1 MLARRRISS
10 SRDAALGPLA
20 KRGQKQQGR
29 AAGSWETALGAA
41 TGQENPQQPE
51 HTASSAE
58 QPAPAHPFDLHPV
71 PRLAALL
78 GARGT
83 DRAVPKAGDPSRACS
98 DPSGTQHMV
107 QAAQGH
113 TSGFSSLLFPTV
125 TAQGWNTETPPEQSC
140 GDQGQRQRPGMSP
153 AGIECEQQLPTQSSC
168 PSSQGPGR
176 IWPFP
181 IPAFQQLEKPGWAR
195 KTKGSLSL
203 SAKSALLN
211 PNSAER

>member
-1 MLARRRISS
+1 MLPWALWQRGGRSS
-10 SRDAALGPLA
+10 KAELQGAG
-20 KRGQKQQGR
+20 KQHWGQQQGR
-29 AAGSWETALGAA
+29 KIL
-41 TGQENPQQPE
+41 
-51 HTASSAE
+51 SSLST
-58 QPAPAHPFDLHPV
+58 QPAV
-71 PRLAALL
+71 PSSQLQLIPL
-78 GARGT
+78 ICTLFPGWQHCWGARGT
-83 DRAVPKAGDPSRACS
+83 GRAVPKAGDPSRACS

-181 IPAFQQLEKPGWAR
+181 IPAFQQLEKRGWAR